1 MYRNIDTGN
10 GKKEVTEAS
19 GSHVTDRI
27 EILKLARTSND
38 DTWGRAVEERVEAAR
53 NFAHG
58 RIVERARRG
67 RGGRSATAY
76 SSISKKYKPAD
87 MQMPGGSAR
96 CFACMDVRSC
106 RVATP
111 PRFPG
116 REWLVTL
123 VRERTSEIL
132 SPQIA
137 RHFVSPVSRVT
148 VISMHKSIRLSGY
161 SSLLSFGIIKIN
173 WN

>member
-106 RVATP
+106 NSSALPWTRVARNVGSRAHLRNSISPNCETL
-111 PRFPG
+111 RFS
-116 REWLVTL
+116 RISCNRDKYAQVD
-123 VRERTSEIL
+123 
-132 SPQIA
+132 SP
-137 RHFVSPVSRVT
+137 
-148 VISMHKSIRLSGY
+148 
-161 SSLLSFGIIKIN
+161 
-173 WN
+173 